1 MWLLQRKN
9 LHKKHLLWLKIIAL
23 CLVAHG
29 IILFWIFCV
38 YNENKYM
45 HAFTVNK
52 KIDYSAPIVFKYL
65 TPVQNTISVPQRTT
79 TTKQTAPTPKT
90 IAKPVTEKPVTE
102 MKTSVQTKP
111 TTIATQPKTEINQK
125 PLAKS
130 EKKIIPAEPAKPIV
144 PKKLEENKIAKALDI
159 QQNLEPATTKP
170 ESSSS
175 AQQPPANAQI
185 SHDFREAE
193 ALRCGAQLQK
203 ELVQQW
209 HPPIGVSPD
218 CACDISFF
226 VNKQGKIE
234 QLKMVK
240 SSGVMMFDISARQA
254 LFSMKMP
261 QWTYGKPLV
270 INFKQ

>member
-23 CLVAHG
+23 CLVAHC

-38 YNENKYM
+38 YTENKYM

-52 KIDYSAPIVFKYL
+52 KIDYSTPILFKYL
-65 TPVQNTISVPQRTT
+65 TPTAQSTAISVAQRITT
-79 TTKQTAPTPKT
+79 VKQVPPKT
-90 IAKPVTEKPVTE
+90 ITKPVTQVKTPVP
-102 MKTSVQTKP
+102 TKP
-111 TTIATQPKTEINQK
+111 TTIATQPKTEIKQETIAK
-125 PLAKS
+125 P
-130 EKKIIPAEPAKPIV
+130 EKKIVPAEPVKSVISEKVQTPV
-144 PKKLEENKIAKALDI
+144 ENKVAKALDVQASVAEI
-159 QQNLEPATTKP
+159 NPNPSSINKTKEQTLE
-170 ESSSS
+170 
-175 AQQPPANAQI
+175 NAQI
-185 SHDFREAE
+185 SHDFRETE

-209 HPPIGVSPD
+209 HPPVGVSPD
-218 CACDISFF
+218 CTCNISFF

-234 QLKMVK
+234 NLKMEK

-270 INFKQ
+270 ISFKQ